1 MELSKSTLFSFTSF
15 NMSSPKSVFCQAN
28 HGRVKF
34 AASWREKDSCMKPV
48 PASVVIRATM
58 QSRISASSSDVKARI
73 MMLMGQIISTPIWA
87 PPMPSPAEPLQK

>member
-1 MELSKSTLFSFTSF
+1 
-15 NMSSPKSVFCQAN
+15 
-28 HGRVKF
+28 
-34 AASWREKDSCMKPV
+34 MKPA

-73 MMLMGQIISTPIWA
+73 MMLMGQIISTPIWG